1 MMKKFLFDCGTRDTT
16 ASLGVFALRTLTG
29 LMMLIGHGLPK
40 FQGYAARKEL
50 FYVPDFFPLKYMSPQ
65 VSLAAAIG
73 AELGASALII
83 LGLATR
89 PAAFVL
95 GFSMVVAAFGFHG
108 ASPWFVSPPTV
119 FEAKEL
125 ALLYLIPM
133 IAIILTGGGAFSLD
147 AAIYKEGKRRR
158 W

>member
-1 MMKKFLFDCGTRDTT
+1 MKKFFFACGTRDTT
-16 ASLGVFALRTLTG
+16 ASLGIFALRVLIG

-40 FQGYAARKEL
+40 LQGYATRKDL
-50 FYVPDFFPLKYMSPQ
+50 FYVPDIFPLKFMSPQ
-65 VSLAAAIG
+65 VSLMASIG
-73 AELGASALII
+73 AELGAAALII
-83 LGLATR
+83 LGFATR

-95 GFSMVVAAFGFHG
+95 GFAMVVAAFGFHG
-108 ASPWFVSPPTV
+108 TSRWFVSPPTI
-119 FEAKEL
+119 FDAKEL

-133 IAIILTGGGAFSLD
+133 IAIILAGGGAFSLD